1 MNKKLTLHS
10 GQATLDKLGAVRRQ
24 FALAPRFDI
33 APGQLLGAVVSQGSG
48 DRRERVFRGFRW
60 GLVPFWWTDEQRA
73 KQRLFAARAEGLTG
87 RPSFA
92 AALRNR
98 RAVVPVD
105 GFWMWRAVEGAP
117 TPFYFRARKNEPL
130 FVAAIWDGGEI
141 GCEDR
146 LALVSVEANR
156 LVEPLGARM
165 PAILRGD
172 AVDLWLDSAIS
183 DERVLVRALQT
194 PPARFLD
201 VRAPNL
207 TASGLESLENG
218 ENARDLLALTYG
230 QGFKVEKPKFATRAR
245 KVRRDH
251 AAGGHIFFR
260 TRSFTRD
267 DATRWHPTVD
277 LENGAVFCDC
287 PDFRYRHQH
296 HEPDVWTP
304 HWWCK
309 HLTRAVENC
318 KRHGELPVRF
328 EESRLAA

>member
-10 GQATLDKLGAVRRQ
+10 GQETLEKMGVTKRQ

-33 APGQLLGAVVSQGSG
+33 APGQLVGAIVSQGHGEESQ
-48 DRRERVFRGFRW
+48 RVFRGFRW
-60 GLVPFWWTDEQRA
+60 GLVPFWWTNEQRQ
-73 KQRLFAARAEGLTG
+73 KQRLFAARAEGLAD

-98 RAVVPVD
+98 RAIVPID
-105 GFWMWRAVEGAP
+105 GFWMWRQIEGHRV
-117 TPFYFRARKNEPL
+117 PFYFHAKKGEPL
-130 FVAAIWDGGEI
+130 FVAAIWESDEAG
-141 GCEDR
+141 EDR

-156 LVEPLGARM
+156 LVEPLGTRM
-165 PAILRGD
+165 PAILRGE
-172 AVDLWLDSAIS
+172 AVDLWLDNAIVN
-183 DERVLVRALQT
+183 EQVLVRALQT
-194 PPARFLD
+194 PPARFLG
-201 VRAPNL
+201 VRVTDAVA
-207 TASGLESLENG
+207 TGWQSLESAENG
-218 ENARDLLALTYG
+218 RDVLPLTYG
-230 QGFKVEKPKFATRAR
+230 PSFKVEKPRFATRAR

-251 AAGGHIFFR
+251 RAGGHVFFR

-287 PDFRYRHQH
+287 PDFRYRHAN

-309 HLTRAVENC
+309 HLARAVDNC
-318 KRHGELPVRF
+318 KRHGELPA
-328 EESRLAA
+328 RLAA

>member
-10 GQATLDKLGAVRRQ
+10 GLETLEKLGVTRRQ
-24 FALAPRFDI
+24 FALAPRFEI
-33 APGQLLGAVVSQGSG
+33 APGQLVGAVVSQDG
-48 DRRERVFRGFRW
+48 ERVFRGFRW
-60 GLVPFWWTDEQRA
+60 GLVPFWWNEEQRE
-73 KQRLFAARAEGLTG
+73 KQRLFAARAETLTQ

-105 GFWMWRAVEGAP
+105 GFWMWHQVEGEKR
-117 TPFYFRARKNEPL
+117 PFYFCAKKGEPL
-130 FVAAIWDGGEI
+130 FLAAIWDDRDAKSGGE
-141 GCEDR
+141 ER

-165 PAILRGD
+165 PAVLRGQD
-172 AVDLWLDSAIS
+172 LDLWLDSAIVN
-183 DERVLVRALQT
+183 ERVLTKALQT
-194 PPARFLD
+194 SPVRALD
-201 VRAPNL
+201 VRA
-207 TASGLESLENG
+207 TDASATGWQSLENAQD
-218 ENARDLLALTYG
+218 ARDVLAWTYG
-230 QGFKVEKPKFATRAR
+230 AAFKVERARFAPRAR

-251 AAGGHIFFR
+251 VAGGHIFFR

-277 LENGAVFCDC
+277 IENGAVFCDC
-287 PDFRYRHQH
+287 PDFRYRHAL

-309 HLTRAVENC
+309 HLTRAVDNC
-318 KRHGELPVRF
+318 KRHGELRAVS
-328 EESRLAA
+328 E

>member
-10 GQATLDKLGAVRRQ
+10 GQETLEKLGVTRRQ

-33 APGQLLGAVVSQGSG
+33 APGQLLGAVVSEGHGEDSK
-48 DRRERVFRGFRW
+48 RVFRGFRW
-60 GLVPFWWTDEQRA
+60 GLVPFWWTEEQRE
-73 KQRLFAARAEGLTG
+73 KQRLFAARAEGLQL

-105 GFWMWRAVEGAP
+105 GFWMWRTIEGQSR
-117 TPFYFRARKNEPL
+117 PFYFRAKKGEPL
-130 FVAAIWDGGEI
+130 FLAAIWDGGEA
-141 GCEDR
+141 GSEDR

-165 PAILRGD
+165 PAILRSES
-172 AVDLWLDSAIS
+172 VDLWLDSAIVI
-183 DERVLVRALQT
+183 ERVLARALQT
-194 PPARFLD
+194 PPSRLLE
-201 VRAPNL
+201 VRA
-207 TASGLESLENG
+207 TDADATGWQSLENG
-218 ENARDLLALTYG
+218 ADARELLALTYG
-230 QGFKVEKPKFATRAR
+230 ASFKVEKPRFAPRAR

-251 AAGGHIFFR
+251 VAGGHLFFR

-287 PDFRYRHQH
+287 PDFRYRHAN

-309 HLTRAVENC
+309 HLTRAVDNC
-318 KRHGELPVRF
+318 KRHGELP
-328 EESRLAA
+328 SRMAS